1 MATLTTDPTN
11 DVFNAPSPRVNMPRR
26 YGTVAVHYIR
36 EVLYSDDDRDLRM
49 IKWFSDIQ
57 MAWMWVRQ
65 RLNTVHRDEWAM
77 NPFLTCVYDMDRQW
91 NVGAGEDGQTFA
103 ENLDTFIYDGEYR
116 AYYKP
121 DVKYEDI
128 PEAEREQR
136 F

>member
-1 MATLTTDPTN
+1 MMTINSNDPTN
-11 DVFNAPSPRVNMPRR
+11 EVFAVPNPRVNMPRR
-26 YGTVAVHYIR
+26 YGTVAIHYMY
-36 EVLYSDDDRDLRM
+36 EDDVRM

-57 MAWMWVRQ
+57 MAWMWIRQ
-65 RLNTVHRDEWAM
+65 RVNTVHRDEWWDM

-91 NVGAGEDGQTFA
+91 NVGDGDDGKALA
-103 ENLDTFIYDGEYR
+103 ENAIASDYEAEYR

>member
-1 MATLTTDPTN
+1 MVTLTTTN
-11 DVFNAPSPRVNMPRR
+11 NAMIPVQNPRVNMPRR
-26 YGTVAVHYIR
+26 YGTVAIHYIH
-36 EVLYSDDDRDLRM
+36 EVRYSDDDRDPLRM

-65 RLNTVHRDEWAM
+65 RVNTVHRDDWAM
-77 NPFLTCVYDMDRQW
+77 NPFLTCVYDMDLQW
-91 NVGAGEDGQTFA
+91 NVGDGEDGKALA
-103 ENLDTFIYDGEYR
+103 ENLDTFVYDGEYR

-121 DVKYEDI
+121 DVKYDDI

>member
-26 YGTVAVHYIR
+26 YGTVAVHY
-36 EVLYSDDDRDLRM
+36 VHNCDVRM

-65 RLNTVHRDEWAM
+65 RVNTVHRDTWAM
-77 NPFLTCVYDMDRQW
+77 NPFLTCVYGMDRQW
-91 NVGAGEDGQTFA
+91 NVGDGEDGKALA
-103 ENLDTFIYDGEYR
+103 ENMDTFVYEAEYR

-128 PEAEREQR
+128 PEAEREQHIQNN
-136 F
+136 